1 MKHEPKIKVSEVMP
15 PNVRTIDQMAPVG
28 KRCSR

>member
-1 MKHEPKIKVSEVMP
+1 MKHEPKIKISKVMP

-28 KRCSR
+28 QAIQ

>member
-1 MKHEPKIKVSEVMP
+1 MNLETKIKISKVMS

-28 KRCSR
+28 EAMQ

>member
-1 MKHEPKIKVSEVMP
+1 MNLETKIKISKVMP

-28 KRCSR
+28 GAMQ